1 MRKLCIL
8 ILSGLFLFSTANAF
22 SETLSSSDI
31 SAKTL
36 LKILDS
42 DYAKKASIDE
52 DGDIKIEDDGL
63 KIYVEVDNERDFIKF
78 SSIWR
83 KSDSISD
90 SRLFKILNEWNRKTV
105 FTTVFNYEDRIYI
118 NYFICTDGGI
128 NSDNFNGTLDWLFS
142 IASSFNEYLED
153 EDAI

>member
-42 DYAKKASIDE
+42 DYAKKANIDE

>member
-105 FTTVFNYEDRIYI
+105 FTTVFNYEERIYI

>member
-90 SRLFKILNEWNRKTV
+90 SRLFKILNE
-105 FTTVFNYEDRIYI
+105 
-118 NYFICTDGGI
+118 
-128 NSDNFNGTLDWLFS
+128 
-142 IASSFNEYLED
+142 
-153 EDAI
+153 